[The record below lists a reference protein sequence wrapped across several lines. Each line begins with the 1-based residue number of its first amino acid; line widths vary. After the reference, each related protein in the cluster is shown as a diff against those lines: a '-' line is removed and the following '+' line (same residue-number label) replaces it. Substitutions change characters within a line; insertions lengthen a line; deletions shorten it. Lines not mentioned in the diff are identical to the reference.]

1 MLFTNTE
8 NQKAFN
14 EALATSTE
22 QINRFYKADNSK
34 THYILFLEYLGLSK
48 IIADLK
54 GIDYDNEEM
63 QEITEYV
70 FERMPHKEILANVM
84 TPEYFPD
91 ASEMMRYMMMP
102 PEDLEQEKQKLL
114 NESGLWNI

>member
-1 MLFTNTE
+1 MLLTNTE
-8 NQKAFN
+8 KQKTFD
-14 EALATSTE
+14 EALAASTE
-22 QINRFYKADNSK
+22 QINSFYKADNPK
-34 THYILFLEYLGLSK
+34 THYILFLEYLYLSK
-48 IIADLK
+48 MIADLK
-54 GIDYDNEEM
+54 EMDYNDEEM

-91 ASEMMRYMMMP
+91 ATEMMRYMMMS

-114 NESGLWNI
+114 NDSGL

>member
-1 MLFTNTE
+1 MTLSAD
-8 NQKAFN
+8 NQQTFD
-14 EALATSTE
+14 EALAASTE
-22 QINRFYKADNSK
+22 QINSFYKADNPK

-48 IIADLK
+48 IFADLK

-63 QEITEYV
+63 QEITEFV

-91 ASEMMRYMMMP
+91 ATEMMRYMMMS
-102 PEDLEQEKQKLL
+102 PEDLEQEKQKLY
-114 NESGLWNI
+114 NETGLWSV

>member
-1 MLFTNTE
+1 MTLLIE
-8 NQKAFN
+8 EQKAFD
-14 EALATSTE
+14 EALAASKKE
-22 QINRFYKADNSK
+22 INSFYKADNPK
-34 THYILFLEYLGLSK
+34 THYILFLEYLRLSY

-54 GIDYDNEEM
+54 EMDYNDEKM

-70 FERMPHKEILANVM
+70 FEHMPHKETLANVM

-91 ASEMMRYMMMP
+91 ASEMMRCMNMS

-114 NESGLWNI
+114 NETGLWSL

>member
-1 MLFTNTE
+1 MTLSVD

-14 EALATSTE
+14 EALAASTE
-22 QINRFYKADNSK
+22 EINNFYKADNPK
-34 THYILFLEYLGLSK
+34 THYILFLEYLQLSH
-48 IIADLK
+48 IVADLK
-54 GIDYDNEEM
+54 EMDYDHEEM
-63 QEITEYV
+63 EEITEYV

-91 ASEMMRYMMMP
+91 ASEMMRYMMMS

-114 NESGLWNI
+114 NKRGLWNM

>member
-1 MLFTNTE
+1 MALSTG

-14 EALATSTE
+14 EALAASTE
-22 QINRFYKADNSK
+22 QINSFYKADNPK
-34 THYILFLEYLGLSK
+34 THYILFLEYLHLSK
-48 IIADLK
+48 MIADLK
-54 GIDYDNEEM
+54 EMDYNDEEM

-91 ASEMMRYMMMP
+91 AAEMMRYMVMSP
-102 PEDLEQEKQKLL
+102 GDLKQEKQKLL
-114 NESGLWNI
+114 NETGL

>member
-1 MLFTNTE
+1 MILSE
-8 NQKAFN
+8 DNQKAFD
-14 EALATSTE
+14 EDLAESTE
-22 QINRFYKADNSK
+22 EINSFYKTDNPK
-34 THYILFLEYLGLSK
+34 THYILFLEYIRLSY

-54 GIDYDNEEM
+54 KIDYDDDKMEK
-63 QEITEYV
+63 ITEYV

-91 ASEMMRYMMMP
+91 ASEMMRYMIMS

-114 NESGLWNI
+114 NESGLWNT

>member
-1 MLFTNTE
+1 MTLSAD
-8 NQKAFN
+8 NQKAFD
-14 EALATSTE
+14 EALVASTQE
-22 QINRFYKADNSK
+22 IDSFYKEDVYQ
-34 THYILFLEYLGLSK
+34 THYILFLEYLRLSY

-54 GIDYDNEEM
+54 EMDYNDEKM

-70 FERMPHKEILANVM
+70 FERMPQKEILANVM

-91 ASEMMRYMMMP
+91 ASEMMRCMNMS

-114 NESGLWNI
+114 NKTGLWSL